1 VLSFDA
7 ARLDGRAIDT
17 DSERTQ
23 ATGLNEPRSAD
34 STLPAEAVPSA
45 TDWRDKL
52 ALTRAGRRWAR
63 VAAALDPTKRFA
75 PVWFD
80 AVIPTLLIHAVLL
93 VFAVYALVVFRPG
106 DLQGT
111 GFLGM
116 WNHWDGPHFLEL
128 AARGYW
134 SADPARIVLFPLYP
148 LLIAIGSWV
157 VSPLGAAMLI
167 ALVFSLVAAGGL
179 YLLVQLD
186 TDRETARLSVVAMNL
201 FPTAFVFI
209 APYSES
215 LFLALVVWSFLFARR
230 GNWAGAGL
238 AGALAGATRIQGAF
252 LIPALA
258 IEYLV
263 QKRVLQTRRLDRD
276 VIWIAVAALG
286 PLAYLAIN
294 WMVFGNALYFVSA
307 QRFYF
312 HVENAA
318 PWVWLPGF
326 VNTLMNGAMDEGWL
340 TVYLA
345 PLVGFAVL
353 TVTAIWCFFSR
364 ASRLSYAVYTLLT
377 LASFATLSWPI
388 SVPRYILGVFPVF
401 ILGGRLG
408 RRPWLGSPLF
418 AASALLLGLCMT
430 LFVMGHWA
438 F

>member
-1 VLSFDA
+1 VRTIDSDGQSDDSPPAPRPVETDTPGRADRLG
-7 ARLDGRAIDT
+7 ARL
-17 DSERTQ
+17 
-23 ATGLNEPRSAD
+23 
-34 STLPAEAVPSA
+34 
-45 TDWRDKL
+45 
-52 ALTRAGRRWAR
+52 
-63 VAAALDPTKRFA
+63 AALRRPGLSN
-75 PVWFD
+75 PVWVD
-80 AVIPTLLIHAVLL
+80 AVVPTLLIHAVLL
-93 VFAVYALVVFRPG
+93 VFAIAAVIVFYPN

-111 GFLGM
+111 DGLRM

-148 LLIAIGSWV
+148 LLIAIVSWV
-157 VSPLGAAMLI
+157 VSPLVGAM
-167 ALVFSLVAAGGL
+167 ALALAFSLLAAGGL

-186 TDRETARLSVVAMNL
+186 TDRETARLSVIAMNL

-238 AGALAGATRIQGAF
+238 AGALAGATRLQGAF

-258 IEYLV
+258 VEYLV
-263 QKRVLQTRRLDRD
+263 QKRVLQTRRLDLD
-276 VIWIAVAALG
+276 
-286 PLAYLAIN
+286 
-294 WMVFGNALYFVSA
+294 
-307 QRFYF
+307 
-312 HVENAA
+312 
-318 PWVWLPGF
+318 
-326 VNTLMNGAMDEGWL
+326 
-340 TVYLA
+340 
-345 PLVGFAVL
+345 
-353 TVTAIWCFFSR
+353 AIWCFFSR

-377 LASFATLSWPI
+377 LVSFLTLNWPI

-418 AASALLLGLCMT
+418 AASVLLLGLFTT
-430 LFVMGHWA
+430 LFVIGHWA

>member
-1 VLSFDA
+1 VRTIEADGQSDDLPPFGATSTPA
-7 ARLDGRAIDT
+7 SRLGARL
-17 DSERTQ
+17 
-23 ATGLNEPRSAD
+23 ATLRRPGLF
-34 STLPAEAVPSA
+34 
-45 TDWRDKL
+45 
-52 ALTRAGRRWAR
+52 G
-63 VAAALDPTKRFA
+63 
-75 PVWFD
+75 PVWGD
-80 AVIPTLLIHAVLL
+80 AVVPTLLIHAVLL
-93 VFAVYALVVFRPG
+93 VFAVVALIVFVPNN
-106 DLQGT
+106 LQGSD
-111 GFLGM
+111 GLNL

-148 LLIAIGSWV
+148 LLIAMVSLV
-157 VSPLGAAMLI
+157 VSPLFGAMVL
-167 ALVFSLVAAGGL
+167 ALAFSLLAAGGL

-186 TDRETARLSVVAMNL
+186 SDRETSRLSVVAVNL

-258 IEYLV
+258 VEYLV
-263 QKRVLQTRRLDRD
+263 QKRVLQTRRLDLD
-276 VIWIAVAALG
+276 AIWIAVALLG
-286 PLAYLAIN
+286 PLSYVAIN
-294 WMVFGNALYFVSA
+294 WVVFGNALYFVEA

-312 HVENAA
+312 HVQNAA
-318 PWVWLPGF
+318 PWDWMPGI
-326 VNTLMNGAMDEGWL
+326 VNTALNGTMNEGWL
-340 TVYLA
+340 TVYVA
-345 PLVGFAVL
+345 PLLGFAVL
-353 TVTAIWCFFSR
+353 AVTAIWCFFSR

-377 LASFATLSWPI
+377 LLSFLTLNWPI

-408 RRPWLGSPLF
+408 RRPWLGPPLF
-418 AASALLLGLCMT
+418 AASALLLGIFT
-430 LFVMGHWA
+430 ILFVEGHWA

>member
-1 VLSFDA
+1 MRTIDSDGQSDDSPPAPRPVETDTPGRADRLG
-7 ARLDGRAIDT
+7 ARL
-17 DSERTQ
+17 
-23 ATGLNEPRSAD
+23 
-34 STLPAEAVPSA
+34 
-45 TDWRDKL
+45 
-52 ALTRAGRRWAR
+52 
-63 VAAALDPTKRFA
+63 AALRRPGLSN
-75 PVWFD
+75 PVWVD
-80 AVIPTLLIHAVLL
+80 AVVPTLLIHAVLL
-93 VFAVYALVVFRPG
+93 VFAIAAVIVFYPN

-111 GFLGM
+111 DGLRM

-148 LLIAIGSWV
+148 LLSAIVSWV
-157 VSPLGAAMLI
+157 VSPLVGAM
-167 ALVFSLVAAGGL
+167 ALALAFSLLAAGGL

-186 TDRETARLSVVAMNL
+186 TDRETARLSVIAMNL

-238 AGALAGATRIQGAF
+238 AGALAGATRLQGAF

-258 IEYLV
+258 VEYLV
-263 QKRVLQTRRLDRD
+263 QKRVLQTRRLDLD
-276 VIWIAVAALG
+276 AIWIAVALLG
-286 PLAYLAIN
+286 PLSYLAIN
-294 WMVFGNALYFVSA
+294 WVVFHNALYFVEA
-307 QRFYF
+307 QRFWF
-312 HVENAA
+312 HVQNAA
-318 PWVWLPGF
+318 PWDWMPGF
-326 VNTLMNGAMDEGWL
+326 VDTALNGTMNEGWL
-340 TVYLA
+340 TVYIA
-345 PLVGFAVL
+345 PLVAFAVL
-353 TVTAIWCFFSR
+353 AVTAIWCFFSR

-377 LASFATLSWPI
+377 LVSFLTLNWPI

-418 AASALLLGLCMT
+418 AASVLLLGLFTT
-430 LFVMGHWA
+430 LFVIGHWA